1 MKANKKLLILIT
13 AYNVEN
19 FIKKVIDRIPHNLLN
34 AKYNY
39 QILII
44 DDNSRDK
51 TKEEI
56 KKIKFENNQ
65 IKIKCLFNK
74 SNQGY
79 GGNQKIGYRYAIK
92 YQFDYV
98 LLLHGDGQYA
108 PEKILDMLLPF
119 ETLDCD
125 AVQGSRMINK
135 LGALKG
141 GMPLYKFIGNI
152 FLTHIQN
159 LITKIGLSEFHS
171 GYRAYK
177 VKSLMEIP
185 FELNSN
191 YFHFDTEILI
201 QLKILNKKIF
211 EISIP
216 TYYGKEI
223 SSLKSIHYGFAI
235 LKTTLKYYCQRYS
248 IFYERKYD
256 LNIFSNLKNR
266 IHNDNFILSK
276 TEGDISDK
284 YVSKLD
290 FNSTH
295 SVAYSTIEK
304 NSKVL
309 SLGCGYCHV
318 EKILK
323 EKKNCYVYGVDNFI
337 NNSIK
342 NLDLYEIVDLN
353 FYNFDFKAINYDVV
367 LLLDVIEHL
376 YDPENFLKLLND
388 RMSQIPKSR
397 LLISTPNIANIFI
410 RFMLLFGYFNY
421 GKKGILDRTHT
432 RLFTKDS
439 IIKILEENNF
449 KINSISYIPIPLP
462 LVIKNKFIC
471 NFFMSVQKYINIFF
485 GKLFSF
491 QIFIEAK
498 AYPNLDYLI
507 VEGDDLALQSDK
519 DTNNV

>member
-1 MKANKKLLILIT
+1 MKKKLLILIT

-19 FIKKVIDRIPHNLLN
+19 FIKNVINRIPHNLLN
-34 AKYNY
+34 VNYNY

-44 DDNSRDK
+44 DDKSKDK

-56 KKIKFENNQ
+56 KKIKADNGH
-65 IKIKCLFNK
+65 IIIKCLFNK
-74 SNQGY
+74 VNQGY
-79 GGNQKIGYRYAIK
+79 GGNQKIGYHYAIK
-92 YQFDYV
+92 NDFDYV
-98 LLLHGDGQYA
+98 VLLHGDGQYA
-108 PEKILDMLLPF
+108 PEKILDMLQPF

-141 GMPLYKFIGNI
+141 GMPIYKFIGNI
-152 FLTHIQN
+152 LLTYIQN

-177 VKSLMEIP
+177 VKSLMDLP

-201 QLKILNKKIF
+201 QLKIINKKIF

-216 TYYGKEI
+216 TFYGKEI
-223 SSLKSIHYGFAI
+223 SSLKSIDYGFAI
-235 LKTTLKYYCQRYS
+235 LKTTLKFYCQRYS

-256 LNIFSNLKNR
+256 LNNFLIFKKKLN
-266 IHNDNFILSK
+266 NDNFISSK
-276 TEGDISDK
+276 IKIEKKGGADDK

-290 FNSTH
+290 FSSTH
-295 SVAYSTIEK
+295 SAAYSVIEN

-309 SLGCGYCHV
+309 SLGCGHCHV
-318 EKILK
+318 EKKIK
-323 EKKNCYVYGVDNFI
+323 EKKNCYVHGVDNFI
-337 NNSIK
+337 SNNIK
-342 NLDLYEIVDLN
+342 DLNLYEIVDLN
-353 FYNFDFKAINYDVV
+353 SYKFDFRENNYDYI

-376 YDPENFLKLLND
+376 HEPENFLKLLNNK
-388 RMSQIPKSR
+388 MSKSPKSK
-397 LLISTPNIANIFI
+397 LLISTPNVANIFI

-421 GKKGILDRTHT
+421 GKRGILDKTHT

-439 IIKILEENNF
+439 FTKILEESNF

-462 LVIKNKFIC
+462 LVISNKFIC
-471 NFFMSVQKYINIFF
+471 SFFMSIQKYINILF

-491 QIFIEAK
+491 QVFIEAK
-498 AYPNLDYLI
+498 AYPDLDYLI
-507 VEGDDLALQSDK
+507 VEGDDLA
-519 DTNNV
+519 V

>member
-1 MKANKKLLILIT
+1 MKKLLILIT

-19 FIKKVIDRIPHNLLN
+19 FIKKVINRIPHNLLSAN
-34 AKYNY
+34 YNY

-44 DDNSRDK
+44 DDKSKDK

-56 KKIKFENNQ
+56 KKIKDDNRH

-74 SNQGY
+74 VNQGY
-79 GGNQKIGYRYAIK
+79 GGNQKIGYHYAIK
-92 YQFDYV
+92 NEFDYV

-108 PEKILDMLLPF
+108 PEKILDMLQPF

-135 LGALKG
+135 FGALKG
-141 GMPLYKFIGNI
+141 GMPIYKFIGNI
-152 FLTHIQN
+152 FLTYIQN
-159 LITKIGLSEFHS
+159 LITKMGLSEFHS

-177 VKSLMEIP
+177 VKSLTDIP

-216 TYYGKEI
+216 TFYGKEI
-223 SSLKSIHYGFAI
+223 SSLKSVDYGFAI

-248 IFYERKYD
+248 ILYERKYD
-256 LNIFSNLKNR
+256 LN
-266 IHNDNFILSK
+266 NFRAK
-276 TEGDISDK
+276 REGRAVDK

-295 SVAYSTIEK
+295 SIAYSLIEN

-309 SLGCGYCHV
+309 SLGCGYCHI
-318 EKILK
+318 EKKLK
-323 EKKNCYVYGVDNFI
+323 NKKNCYVHGVDNLI
-337 NNSIK
+337 SDNIK
-342 NLDLYEIVDLN
+342 NLNLYEIVDLN
-353 FYNFDFKAINYDVV
+353 FYKFNFIATNYDYI

-376 YDPENFLKLLND
+376 QEPENFLKLLNNK
-388 RMSQIPKSR
+388 MSQCPKST
-397 LLISTPNIANIFI
+397 LLISTPNVANIFI

-421 GKKGILDRTHT
+421 GKRGILDKTHT

-439 IIKILEENNF
+439 FIKILEENNF
-449 KINSISYIPIPLP
+449 KINSISYVPIPLP
-462 LVIKNKFIC
+462 LIINNKFIS
-471 NFFMSVQKYINIFF
+471 NFFMNTQKYLNILF
-485 GKLFSF
+485 GALFSF
-491 QIFIEAK
+491 QVFIEAK
-498 AYPNLDYLI
+498 AYPDLDYLI
-507 VEGDDLALQSDK
+507 AEGDDLAD
-519 DTNNV
+519 

>member
-19 FIKKVIDRIPHNLLN
+19 FIEKVIGRIPHNLLN

-44 DDNSRDK
+44 DDNSKDK

-92 YQFDYV
+92 NQFDYV

-108 PEKILDMLLPF
+108 PEKILDMLLPL

-135 LGALKG
+135 LNALKG
-141 GMPLYKFIGNI
+141 GMPFYKFIGNI
-152 FLTHIQN
+152 FLTYIQN

-216 TYYGKEI
+216 TFYGKEI
-223 SSLKSIHYGFAI
+223 SSLKSIDYGFAI

-256 LNIFSNLKNR
+256 LNIFLKLKNR

-323 EKKNCYVYGVDNFI
+323 EKKNCYIHGVDNFI
-337 NNSIK
+337 NNNIK
-342 NLDLYEIVDLN
+342 NLDLYEIADLN
-353 FYNFDFKAINYDVV
+353 FYKFDFKAPNYDFV

-376 YDPENFLKLLND
+376 HDPENFLKLLNNK
-388 RMSQIPKSR
+388 MCKTLKSK

-421 GKKGILDRTHT
+421 GNRGILDRTHT

-462 LVIKNKFIC
+462 LIIKNKIIC
-471 NFFMSVQKYINIFF
+471 NFFMKIQNYINFFF

-491 QIFIEAK
+491 QILIQAQ
-498 AYPNLDYLI
+498 AHPDLDYLI
-507 VEGDDLALQSDK
+507 EEGEDLDAL
-519 DTNNV
+519 V